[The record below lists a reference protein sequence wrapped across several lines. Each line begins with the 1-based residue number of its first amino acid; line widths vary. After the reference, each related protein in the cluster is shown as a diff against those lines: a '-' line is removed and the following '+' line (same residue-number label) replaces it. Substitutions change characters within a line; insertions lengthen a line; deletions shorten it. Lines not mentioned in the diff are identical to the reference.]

1 MLNLPIFDFKVFQ
14 YDQSKLSGRIK
25 YFYKLTNPLTL
36 FTSKKKLNNSILIL
50 NKYKNGTLLN
60 DKQYLEM
67 KKNDPNGF
75 NKMLWD
81 ARNIKESIIHPD
93 TNKSIFPLFRFS
105 FYGLAQFMIIPL
117 LIAKSTIASPQ
128 RTIAMHFINQSYN
141 AGCNYANRNITHS
154 TNSST
159 FIKGYVG
166 AVITSVSLALGAT
179 VVANKSKKMP
189 KLLQSLFR
197 IGLPFTACVVAGCT
211 NLVLVRQEELSD
223 GIQLFDN
230 NNDMVGK
237 SKLAARNALMKCSM
251 ARFIWNIPIM
261 IGVPLIIKFL
271 ERMYPIIIKN
281 PRLGMLT
288 NVMISGTMC
297 MIAIPPSLGLFPQYD
312 SLNVDKLEYEYH
324 NIYNKNNKKIEKL
337 YFNKGL

>member
-1 MLNLPIFDFKVFQ
+1 MSDLPIFNFNVSQ
-14 YDQSKLSGRIK
+14 YDQSKLLGRIK

-50 NKYKNGTLLN
+50 NRFRNGTLLN
-60 DKQYLEM
+60 EKRYIEM
-67 KKNDPNGF
+67 KNNDPNGF

-93 TNKSIFPLFRFS
+93 TNKPIFPLFRFS
-105 FYGLAQFMIIPL
+105 FYGLSQFMIIPL
-117 LIAKSTIASPQ
+117 MIAKSTIISPQ
-128 RTIAMHFINQSYN
+128 RTIAIHFINQSYN
-141 AGCNYANRNITHS
+141 AGCNYANRNITN
-154 TNSST
+154 TNNSST
-159 FIKGYVG
+159 FIKGYIG
-166 AVITSVSLALGAT
+166 AVFTSVSLALGAT
-179 VVANKSKKMP
+179 VVANKSKKIP
-189 KLLQSLFR
+189 KLLQSSFR

-211 NLVLVRQEELSD
+211 NLVMVRQEELSD

-230 NNDMVGK
+230 NNNMVGK
-237 SKLAARNALMKCSM
+237 SKLAARDALMKCSM

-288 NVMISGTMC
+288 NVFISGTMC

-312 SLNVDKLEYEYH
+312 SLNVDELEDKYH
-324 NIYNKNNKKIEKL
+324 NIYDKNNKRIEWL